1 MSKQGVKT
9 YFIFIKN
16 KVSSDWKDLAWC
28 LGFDTPDIDNIEGK
42 RHDDKS
48 RCMDLLQQWYKRE
61 GKAATIHVLMEA
73 LQEAELQHV
82 VDSLKDEYPELNE
95 KPKSQ
100 TSSSK
105 ELTDLLVHLNLG
117 TVGQA
122 EDVDARVSERL
133 LELERTIFTTE
144 VLRDRRRYKKTLK
157 LFQKHKVIL
166 KEILKGSVILLLT
179 FLRQTDVDRFYH
191 NHYKVGE
198 GTLSQQLSHI
208 LISDDLRDMVK
219 GSHLIV
225 RLQVKH
231 EDYVRV
237 RDRLGQKLDR
247 STSVNNLLTLP
258 PPSRHVDRSSLRG
271 LDLAV
276 IGREDQSCTDRTDDI
291 TMPYRQVQS
300 AVRTAREKYKQ
311 EVKVQLETMQGQ
323 VQTGR
328 IGVDVMMK
336 EVKMLREER
345 EKAQKI
351 LLEQKA
357 EMNEKIQQL
366 EETNKKME
374 SRIEKLLNAKQ
385 PLEGARGS
393 QQKDP
398 VQTMSD
404 QHSME
409 SVDRSTATN
418 TEQVKQSVVQP
429 ERKDAS
435 TNVRPV
441 NVGQPWVEKVSFGGR
456 GSSRGK
462 FDYPIGVTVSQDN
475 EVYIADYSNSR
486 IQVFTMGGVSIREF
500 TPSLSGE
507 SNKRLR
513 PEDVAVD
520 GNDNLWVVS
529 KDRVVQYSREGTS
542 LATIHLPCVEYVR
555 GVTVVMATEQ
565 VIVTEYDGQNGRLRV
580 FNQDGSEVGTYGSG
594 HRSPEPW
601 WPRYVTVDGEGN
613 ILVTGDRNHCVHV
626 LDRDGNFKFKFGS
639 EGYDDSQFK
648 SPQGICV
655 DGMGNIIVADR
666 GQRLVFG
673 TEEEEEET
681 DLPRFIATSPSIF
694 PGLCQAN
701 EPRHDVTTSDFH
713 RDQAN
718 KK

>member
-1 MSKQGVKT
+1 MSKQGVKD

-61 GKAATIHVLMEA
+61 GKAATIHVLMKA

-82 VDSLKDEYPELNE
+82 VDSLKDKYP
-95 KPKSQ
+95 
-100 TSSSK
+100 
-105 ELTDLLVHLNLG
+105 ELTDLPVHVNLG
-117 TVGQA
+117 TVQ
-122 EDVDARVSERL
+122 DINARVSERL
-133 LELERTIFTTE
+133 LELETTLFTPE
-144 VLRDRRRYKKTLK
+144 VLRDRRRYKKILK

-191 NHYKVGE
+191 NHYRVGE

-225 RLQVKH
+225 RLHVKH

-247 STSVNNLLTLP
+247 STSVDNLLTLP

-276 IGREDQSCTDRTDDI
+276 IGREDQPCTDGTDDI

-328 IGVDVMMK
+328 IGVDAMMK

-366 EETNKKME
+366 EETNKEME
-374 SRIEKLLNAKQ
+374 TTIEKLRTAKQ

-393 QQKDP
+393 QQKDR

-404 QHSME
+404 QHPLK

-456 GSSRGK
+456 GSSK
-462 FDYPIGVTVSQDN
+462 FDYPIGVTVSEDN

-486 IQVFTMGGVSIREF
+486 IQVFAMGGVYIREF
-500 TPSLSGE
+500 TPTLPGE

-520 GNDNLWVVS
+520 RNDLWVVS

-626 LDRDGNFKFKFGS
+626 LDREGNFKFKFGS
-639 EGYDDSQFK
+639 EGCDDSQFK

-666 GQRLVFG
+666 GNCCVKMFDSQGRFLCHVASGMKGPKAVAVSPGGDVVVTDRL
-673 TEEEEEET
+673 
-681 DLPRFIATSPSIF
+681 F
-694 PGLCQAN
+694 PNVSNVSVWTQG
-701 EPRHDVTTSDFH
+701 
-713 RDQAN
+713 
-718 KK
+718 